1 MSGDVIEVTAQAVKP
16 QTKEQYIQEFS
27 DSISN
32 EIAIQKGT
40 IETIIKRKN
49 LEIDDF
55 KRLLIEISSTNG
67 LMDCT
72 PKSIVS
78 SAISLLE
85 LNLSLSKMIGQAYVL
100 PFKTKGVSIATP
112 IIGAMG
118 WKTLAYRAGCEVD
131 VTPIYVGD
139 EYSLGREKGDIGN
152 KITYNKKFLND
163 DGTLYLKD
171 EYNPSI
177 DKNGLMWS
185 EKNLMGINVELM
197 RDGINKH
204 YFVSHSELRLIMM
217 GSPSKNNADSPYKKW
232 YTKMM
237 MAKAVKSVLSKM
249 PFTDEQLLKA
259 IEIDIKS
266 DIIAVE
272 N

>member
-1 MSGDVIEVTAQAVKP
+1 MDSEVIEVTAQAVKP
-16 QTKEQYIQEFS
+16 QTKEQYLETFS
-27 DSISN
+27 DNIAK
-32 EIAIQKGT
+32 EITTQKGT

-100 PFKTKGVSIATP
+100 PFKNKGVSIATP
-112 IIGAMG
+112 IIGYKG
-118 WKTLAYRAGCEVD
+118 WIALANREGVKIKATHIFKGDKYKIWSEDGFTNKVEYEKK
-131 VTPIYVGD
+131 IFEGD
-139 EYSLGREKGDIGN
+139 EAYMYDGRLEKVKDGNLTWNELNLIGVN
-152 KITYNKKFLND
+152 IAIND
-163 DGTLYLKD
+163 NG
-171 EYNPSI
+171 NI
-177 DKNGLMWS
+177 DN
-185 EKNLMGINVELM
+185 I
-197 RDGINKH
+197 
-204 YFVSHSELRLIMM
+204 FVSHSKLRQIMGTVNNPVYEKWYIEMM
-217 GSPSKNNADSPYKKW
+217 G
-232 YTKMM
+232 
-237 MAKAVKSVLSKM
+237 AKATKYVLSKM
-249 PFTDEQLLKA
+249 PFADEQLLKA

-266 DIIAVE
+266 DIIAIE